1 MNFTLAILLAVT
13 AAYGLALIMWEVGLY
28 PRTWVAPLTCFTS
41 TFFGI
46 RIYDGY
52 TDGAILLLCLL
63 TAYAVWHTAQPIYR
77 NWKRG
82 YGLGF

>member
-41 TFFGI
+41 TSFGI
-46 RIYDGY
+46 RMYNGY